1 MERGHGCTLYDTHY
15 YNAVVSKYSRIEKTR
30 ILAFVERMQR
40 EEREHQAWIKWYYEM
55 IKRTATMDARIEVLK
70 ERIAGN
76 GRKIAES
83 GKEIDELARR
93 FVKTRGE
100 ATEASP
106 LSWIDDIIPSIVLVI
121 GAVVMII
128 GAVVLV
134 AFFINRF

>member
-1 MERGHGCTLYDTHY
+1 
-15 YNAVVSKYSRIEKTR
+15 
-30 ILAFVERMQR
+30 
-40 EEREHQAWIKWYYEM
+40 
-55 IKRTATMDARIEVLK
+55 MDARIEVLK